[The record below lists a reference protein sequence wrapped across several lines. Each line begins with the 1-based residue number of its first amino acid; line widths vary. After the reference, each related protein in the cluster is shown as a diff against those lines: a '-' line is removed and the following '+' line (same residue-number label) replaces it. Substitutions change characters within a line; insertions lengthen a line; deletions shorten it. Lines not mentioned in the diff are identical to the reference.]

1 MIHNEIK
8 RILRSR
14 VFIILTLLTAAYF
27 IYLTVGAY
35 RINHDSIKS
44 SQKQANAVNEYLAQV
59 TKDTNATDQST
70 LFESLRQKYSDAMT
84 ELNTYIEQNQ
94 ENWTY
99 DENGFHHPDVQET
112 ALTERYNMAQ
122 SAYLTVKYKF
132 DEYVKI
138 TENTVINALSLIA
151 DTSQDSYTVR
161 LNKKA
166 VDKYN
171 RQKDFALIDSSPAS
185 VWHEMYIMS
194 YMYFYIVLAFAFVIL
209 AADVFCAENTHSLE
223 AIVYTAKY
231 GRQRLFCAKLCSLLF
246 LAAVFMLVFTAADV
260 ISAYYIMGGKL
271 LLQPMQSLEFYQ
283 SSAANISFL
292 SLIII
297 SGLARLLML
306 VFVISIAA
314 AVSQISRKVFISL
327 VADCL
332 ILFVMFA
339 FYVYSY
345 EYMLSGEGTLA
356 ETLDSRRFNMFEKL
370 RVFLPTC
377 LTQPY
382 VYFEKFDYINVANFP
397 FLRLTTCVIVTA
409 AATILLL
416 LFAYFRFGNVFR
428 ILPRSIGRKNKIK
441 LQRSGSK

>member
-1 MIHNEIK
+1 MIHSEIK
-8 RILRSR
+8 RILRSK
-14 VFIILTLLTAAYF
+14 VFIILTLLAIAYF
-27 IYLTVGAY
+27 AYLTVSAY
-35 RINHDSIKS
+35 RINYDSIKS

-59 TKDTNATDQST
+59 TKDAPAADQSA
-70 LFESLRQKYSDAMT
+70 LFESLRQKYADAMT
-84 ELNTYIEQNQ
+84 ELNTYSETDKG
-94 ENWTY
+94 EPTY
-99 DENGFHHPDVQET
+99 DDYGNIIMSAEER
-112 ALTERYNMAQ
+112 ALSDKYFMAQ

-132 DEYVKI
+132 FDYVQL
-138 TENTVINALSLIA
+138 TENTVKNALELVH
-151 DTSQDSYTVR
+151 DTSQDTYTLR

-171 RQKDFALIDSSPAS
+171 RQKEFALIDSTPAS
-185 VWHEMYIMS
+185 VWHKMYTAY

-223 AIVYTAKY
+223 AMVYTSKY

-246 LAAVFMLVFTAADV
+246 LAAVFMLVLTAADV
-260 ISAYYIMGGKL
+260 ISAYCIMGGRL
-271 LLQPMQSLEFYQ
+271 LLQPVQSLEIYQ

-332 ILFVMFA
+332 LLFVMFA
-339 FYVYSY
+339 FYVYSSG
-345 EYMLSGEGTLA
+345 YMALSDTTHSEA
-356 ETLDSRRFNMFEKL
+356 FDSGRFNMFEKL
-370 RVFLPTC
+370 RAFLPTC

-382 VYFEKFDYINVANFP
+382 VYFQRFDYINLANYP
-397 FLRLTTCVIVTA
+397 FLRLTTCVIVTT

-416 LFAYFRFGNVFR
+416 LFAYFRFGNVPGIF
-428 ILPRSIGRKNKIK
+428 SGTNKIERINK
-441 LQRSGSK
+441 KSTC

>member
-223 AIVYTAKY
+223 AIVYTAQY
-231 GRQRLFCAKLCSLLF
+231 GRQRLFCAKLC
-246 LAAVFMLVFTAADV
+246 
-260 ISAYYIMGGKL
+260 
-271 LLQPMQSLEFYQ
+271 
-283 SSAANISFL
+283 
-292 SLIII
+292 
-297 SGLARLLML
+297 
-306 VFVISIAA
+306 
-314 AVSQISRKVFISL
+314 
-327 VADCL
+327 
-332 ILFVMFA
+332 
-339 FYVYSY
+339 
-345 EYMLSGEGTLA
+345 
-356 ETLDSRRFNMFEKL
+356 
-370 RVFLPTC
+370 
-377 LTQPY
+377 
-382 VYFEKFDYINVANFP
+382 
-397 FLRLTTCVIVTA
+397 
-409 AATILLL
+409 
-416 LFAYFRFGNVFR
+416 
-428 ILPRSIGRKNKIK
+428 
-441 LQRSGSK
+441 